1 MKSDKLIDSFLNSL
15 YGDNKSKNTI
25 KDYRVDLN
33 AYVDYLKLQGV
44 KIEEAT
50 IEHLDGYKAYLRD
63 ITYGKN
69 NKHYSENT
77 RVRRISS
84 LKSFYSF
91 LYRRKL
97 VPENIA
103 HDMTIPEKEDG
114 LEPVFLT
121 LEEAKRIIQAT
132 EGETHELRDRI
143 ILTMFLTTGMRLS
156 ELVNLDFDNI
166 DGKII
171 SIRQGKGNS
180 SRKVNINNDLVE
192 LLNEYKENMKY
203 KDGKAIFVSQQKKR
217 MSTKAV
223 QNLVDKYI
231 EKAGLDTEIYSTHKL
246 RHTAATLMLVQKVDI
261 STIQKVLGHKNLS
274 TTQIYAHVLEESM
287 QEAAD
292 KMGEI
297 FAI

>member
-1 MKSDKLIDSFLNSL
+1 MDAKRLIDSFLNSL

-33 AYVDYLKLQGV
+33 AYVLYLKSQDTNV
-44 KIEEAT
+44 KDAT
-50 IEHLDGYKAYLRD
+50 INHLDGYKAYLRD

-69 NKHYSENT
+69 KHYAENT

-84 LKSFYSF
+84 LKSFYNF

-97 VPENIA
+97 IPENIA
-103 HDMTIPEKEDG
+103 NDMTIPQKEDG
-114 LEPVFLT
+114 LEPIFLT
-121 LEEAKRIIQAT
+121 MDEAKRVIKAT

-166 DGKII
+166 EGKTV

-180 SRKVNINNDLVE
+180 SRKVNISNNLVDLLE
-192 LLNEYKENMKY
+192 EYKENMKY
-203 KDGKAIFVSQQKKR
+203 QDGKAIFVSQMQKR
-217 MSTKAV
+217 MSVRTV

-231 EKAGLDTEIYSTHKL
+231 GKAGLDTDIYSTHKL
-246 RHTAATLMLVQKVDI
+246 RHTAATLMLVQKTDI
-261 STIQKVLGHKNLS
+261 STIQKILGHKNLS

-287 QEAAD
+287 QEAAN

-297 FAI
+297 FTM